1 LSRAYTDKSLRLQFA
16 AADALETV
24 DSVKMDNQNALGRV
38 PIVASSE
45 TARRVF
51 LETLGVK

>member
-1 LSRAYTDKSLRLQFA
+1 MSRAYTDKSLRLQFA